1 MDAFALLTITVL
13 AVFLGFEV
21 VSKVSSTLHTP
32 LMSEANAIHGIILL
46 GAIMVAGQA
55 SDPVTL
61 ALSLLAVLLATINI
75 VGGFVV
81 TDRMLLMFAS
91 KPRRAAPKARQVV
104 RLLDDERRPALL
116 PRGRRAVH
124 PRPEGAELAA
134 ELAAPTCSGRPVR

>member
-1 MDAFALLTITVL
+1 MDVFALITITVL

-55 SDPVTL
+55 TDPLPLV
-61 ALSLLAVLLATINI
+61 LSVLAVLLATINI

-81 TDRMLLMFAS
+81 TDRMLVMFAA
-91 KPRRAAPKARQVV
+91 KP
-104 RLLDDERRPALL
+104 
-116 PRGRRAVH
+116 
-124 PRPEGAELAA
+124 
-134 ELAAPTCSGRPVR
+134 GRPPRKESLK

>member
-55 SDPVTL
+55 SDPATL
-61 ALSLLAVLLATINI
+61 VLSLLAVLLATINI

-91 KPRRAAPKARQVV
+91 KPRRVAPKEDR
-104 RLLDDERRPALL
+104 
-116 PRGRRAVH
+116 
-124 PRPEGAELAA
+124 
-134 ELAAPTCSGRPVR
+134 S